1 MPNLKLQDILI
12 LETDGLL
19 IVNKPP
25 HLSTLEDRVDRNNL
39 LKSAREY
46 CPQAQVCHRLDKETS
61 GIVVFAKN
69 NTMYKHMSN
78 LFEKRKI
85 DKLYHAVS
93 GGIHNFQNVEV
104 DAPITTLTH
113 GVVKIDHVGGKKS
126 TTYFKTL
133 KAYRNASLI
142 ECRPITGRTHQIRIH
157 LAILEAPIIEDLQYG
172 GKHFYLSSIKPR
184 FNLKKDSDELPLIK
198 RVALHANALKFK
210 NPGGKEIFVEAPYPK
225 DFGVLIKQL
234 ERYT

>member
-1 MPNLKLQDILI
+1 MPNLKLEDII
-12 LETDGLL
+12 VLETDGLL

-25 HLSTLEDRVDRNNL
+25 HISTLEDRINKHNL
-39 LKSAREY
+39 LKSARQY

-61 GIVVFAKN
+61 GIVVLAKN
-69 NTMYKHMSN
+69 NIMYKHMSS

-85 DKLYHAVS
+85 EKLYHAVS
-93 GGIHNFQNVEV
+93 VGIHNFQNIEV
-104 DAPITTLTH
+104 DAPIKTLTH
-113 GVVKIDHVGGKKS
+113 GVVKIDNVGGKKS

-172 GKHFYLSSIKPR
+172 GTHFYLSSIKPK
-184 FNLKKDSDELPLIK
+184 FNLKKDSEELPLIK
-198 RVALHANALKFK
+198 RVALHARSLKFK
-210 NPGGKEIFVEAPYPK
+210 DLDGKEIFIEAPYPK

-234 ERYT
+234 EKYV